1 MGRARFL
8 AAALAA
14 ALAGCGAQ
22 PFEYHRADD
31 MKPGP
36 GMISGEKGEGV
47 WHIRLAGDATP
58 APAPAAAASGEA
70 QEFEQWK
77 RSAQGSD
84 EYREFQDWR
93 EWREWK
99 RRNSK

>member
-1 MGRARFL
+1 MQYATLF

-14 ALAGCGAQ
+14 ALAGCGGT
-22 PFEYHRADD
+22 PVDYHRADD

-36 GMISGEKGEGV
+36 GMITGDSGEKV
-47 WHIRLAGDATP
+47 WRIDLGGKATP
-58 APAPAAAASGEA
+58 AAASSSCVA
-70 QEFEQWK
+70 VEFERWK
-77 RSAQGSD
+77 RSAAGSD

-99 RRNSK
+99 RRNAR

>member
-1 MGRARFL
+1 MNLARL
-8 AAALAA
+8 SAVALAA
-14 ALAGCGAQ
+14 ALAGCGAA
-22 PFEYHRADD
+22 PFDYHRADD

-47 WHIRLAGDATP
+47 WKIDLGRTT
-58 APAPAAAASGEA
+58 PAAAASSEA
-70 QEFEQWK
+70 EEFERWK
-77 RSAQGSD
+77 RSAAGTD

-99 RRNSK
+99 RRNAK

>member
-1 MGRARFL
+1 MRSARLL

-14 ALAGCGAQ
+14 ALTGCGAQ
-22 PFEYHRADD
+22 PFDYHQAGE

-36 GMISGEKGEGV
+36 GMLTGEKGEAV
-47 WHIRLAGDATP
+47 WKIDLARKATP
-58 APAPAAAASGEA
+58 AAASSSEA
-70 QEFEQWK
+70 EEFERWK
-77 RSAQGSD
+77 RSAEGSD

-99 RRNSK
+99 RRNGK

>member
-1 MGRARFL
+1 MSLARL
-8 AAALAA
+8 SAVALAA
-14 ALAGCGAQ
+14 ALAGCGAK
-22 PFEYHRADD
+22 PFDYHRADD

-47 WHIRLAGDATP
+47 WKIDLGRTT
-58 APAPAAAASGEA
+58 PAAASSSEA
-70 QEFEQWK
+70 EEFERWK
-77 RSAQGSD
+77 RSAEGTD

-99 RRNSK
+99 RRNAK

>member
-1 MGRARFL
+1 MTMIRLL
-8 AAALAA
+8 AAACAA

-22 PFEYHRADD
+22 PVDYHHAGD

-36 GMISGEKGEGV
+36 GMLSGEKGEFV
-47 WHIRLAGDATP
+47 WQVGGKA
-58 APAPAAAASGEA
+58 APAAASNEA
-70 QEFEQWK
+70 EEFERWK
-77 RSAQGSD
+77 RSAEGTD

-99 RRNSK
+99 RRNAR

>member
-1 MGRARFL
+1 MKTATLL

-14 ALAGCGAQ
+14 ALAGCGAK
-22 PFEYHRADD
+22 PFDYHRADD

-36 GMISGEKGEGV
+36 GMLSGETGEGV
-47 WHIRLAGDATP
+47 WKIDLSGKTRP
-58 APAPAAAASGEA
+58 AAASGSEA
-70 QEFEQWK
+70 EEFERWK
-77 RSAQGSD
+77 RSAEGTD

-99 RRNSK
+99 RRNAK